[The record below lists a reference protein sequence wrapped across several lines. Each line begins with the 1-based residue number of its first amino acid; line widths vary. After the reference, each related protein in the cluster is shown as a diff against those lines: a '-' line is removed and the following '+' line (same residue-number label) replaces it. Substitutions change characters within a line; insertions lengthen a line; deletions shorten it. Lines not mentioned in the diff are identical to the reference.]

1 MSADTIQNLF
11 ELSEPRVGRTIK
23 YVSGVRWKA
32 SIGIGFA
39 YGKKIF
45 CYPWMNSNDIRIWG
59 EQISKSVK
67 VLTDNNC
74 TVVFPTTKEENIM
87 KLATQYNIIN
97 LD

>member
-1 MSADTIQNLF
+1 MESFYRDWFCL
-11 ELSEPRVGRTIK
+11 
-23 YVSGVRWKA
+23 W
-32 SIGIGFA
+32 
-39 YGKKIF
+39 KKIF

-87 KLATQYNIIN
+87 KPATQYNIIN